1 METKTPKFDYSD
13 IHWQNNGKIKLC
25 IIVGT
30 RPEIIRLAAVI
41 SKCRKYFDVILAHTG
56 QNYDYNL
63 NGIFFRDLKL
73 AEPEVYMDAVG
84 DDLGATCGNIIN
96 CSYKLFA
103 ATKPDA
109 VLVLGDTNSC
119 LSVIGA
125 KRLHIPI
132 FHMEAGNRCKDECLP
147 EETNRRIVDIISDVN
162 MAYSEHARR
171 YLADCGLPKER
182 TYVTG
187 SPMAEVLRANFAKIE
202 ASDVLER
209 LGLEKGRY
217 ILLSAHREENLDEED
232 RFFALMAAVNAL
244 AETYGK
250 PILYACHPRARQILA
265 LRDVR
270 LHPLVRVHPPL
281 GFHDYNQ
288 LQLHAYCVLSDS
300 GTLPEESSFFRGQGL
315 SFPAVCLRTSTER
328 PEALERGAFL
338 LAGVQVDQVLAAVKT
353 AVAMGE
359 GQDWGTMAEDYR
371 NGKISDQVASI
382 IQSYAGLFSGK

>member
-1 METKTPKFDYSD
+1 MTQLHLMT
-13 IHWQNNGKIKLC
+13 
-25 IIVGT
+25 VMGT
-30 RPEIIRLAAVI
+30 RPEIIRLSEI
-41 SKCRKYFDVILAHTG
+41 IRCCDRYFRQTLVHTG
-56 QNYDYNL
+56 QNWDEAL
-63 NGIFFRDLKL
+63 HQVFFRDLEL
-73 AEPEVYMDAVG
+73 RPPDVQLHVAGAH
-84 DDLGATCGNIIN
+84 LGQTLGNILAQ
-96 CSYKLFA
+96 SFA
-103 ATKPDA
+103 LMQELRPDA
-109 VLVLGDTNSC
+109 LLILGDTNSC
-119 LSVIGA
+119 LSAISA
-125 KRLHIPI
+125 RRLQIPI
-132 FHMEAGNRCKDECLP
+132 FHLEAGNRCFDGRGP
-147 EETNRRIVDIISDVN
+147 EEVNRRIVDVTADFN
-162 MAYSEHARR
+162 LCYTEHARR
-171 YLADCGLPKER
+171 NLLASGLPPER
-182 TYVTG
+182 IFVVG
-187 SPMAEVLRANFAKIE
+187 SPMPEVLLKNLPRIRA
-202 ASDVLER
+202 SRVMER
-209 LGLEKGRY
+209 LGLEDKGY
-217 ILLSAHREENLDEED
+217 FLLSAHREENLDEED